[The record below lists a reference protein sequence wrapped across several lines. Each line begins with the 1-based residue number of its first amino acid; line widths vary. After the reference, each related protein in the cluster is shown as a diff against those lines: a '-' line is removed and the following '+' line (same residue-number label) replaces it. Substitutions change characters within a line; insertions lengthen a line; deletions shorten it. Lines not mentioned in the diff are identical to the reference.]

1 MVGLQKLIFV
11 TIRFKESSSIFQTTQ
26 VFLKLRKYF
35 NWTKDLKVVKNL
47 PLDKVS
53 ASEIPNEILKESTFC
68 FSELSNCINKSLT
81 NNKIL
86 DTLKLSDIMPVFKNF
101 DPSDKANYRLGSIL

>member
-1 MVGLQKLIFV
+1 M
-11 TIRFKESSSIFQTTQ
+11 
-26 VFLKLRKYF
+26 
-35 NWTKDLKVVKNL
+35 KNL

-68 FSELSNCINKSLT
+68 FSELSNCINKSLA